1 MTEEIPVKRKRGRP
15 RKVQTEQ
22 KVLHARAPTRT
33 RDAARGAHRIE
44 PGSIVEYEYAD
55 TKYQFKAT
63 RRVVTEG
70 APTWI
75 WGSTRP
81 DGAVDMV
88 VEEAECLLV
97 RGV

>member
-1 MTEEIPVKRKRGRP
+1 MAEEAPVKRKRGRP
-15 RKVQTEQ
+15 RKVVVEAE
-22 KVLHARAPTRT
+22 VLHARAPTRT
-33 RDAARGAHRIE
+33 RDPARGKHRIE
-44 PGSIVEYEYAD
+44 PGAIVEYEYSD

-63 RRVVTEG
+63 RRVETEG

-88 VEEAECLLV
+88 VEESECLLIRDV
-97 RGV
+97 

>member
-1 MTEEIPVKRKRGRP
+1 MADEAPVKRKRGRP
-15 RKVQTEQ
+15 RKVVVEAE
-22 KVLHARAPTRT
+22 VLHARAPTRT
-33 RDAARGAHRIE
+33 RDPARGKHRIE
-44 PGSIVEYEYAD
+44 PGSIAEYEYCD

-63 RRVVTEG
+63 RRVETEG

-81 DGAVDMV
+81 DGFVDMV
-88 VEEAECLLV
+88 VEESECLLI